1 MTNGGDYEG
10 TPMNVSEDKARCT
23 TLVTGG
29 TEGIGRAIALR
40 LLDDGARVVVTG
52 RRKEPG
58 RLLVEEFGDRGLA
71 FVQAD
76 ATAAGEADRV
86 AEEAASRFGPVGVL
100 VNNVGGGTG
109 EYGPVHELSEN
120 AWTGNIELNLM
131 SAVRMTRAV
140 VPQML
145 GLGWGRIVMISSL
158 EGKMPTLP
166 GIGPYVATKH
176 ALIGL
181 TKSVAL
187 DYGEH
192 GITCNALCPGYVEI
206 PTRASRQG
214 KAAAKKT
221 GGRYSD
227 PQANY
232 RLLSRTGRHATLEE
246 VANAAAFLV
255 GPHSGAVTGTTLNV
269 DGGSSPY

>member
-1 MTNGGDYEG
+1 MDAN
-10 TPMNVSEDKARCT
+10 EDSPRRTA
-23 TLVTGG
+23 LVTGG

-52 RRKEPG
+52 RRVEPG
-58 RLLVEEFGDRGLA
+58 ALLVEEHGDRGLA
-71 FVQAD
+71 FVRAD
-76 ATAAGEADRV
+76 ATAPGEADRA
-86 AEEAASRFGPVGVL
+86 AEEAGGLFGPIGVL
-100 VNNVGGGTG
+100 VNNVGGGNG
-109 EYGPVHELSEN
+109 EYGPIHELSEE

-145 GLGWGRIVMISSL
+145 GLGWGRIVMVSSL

-181 TKSVAL
+181 AKSVAL
-187 DYGEH
+187 DYGER

-214 KAAAKKT
+214 KAAAKRT

-232 RLLSRTGRHATLEE
+232 RLLTRTGRHATLEE

-255 GPHSGAVTGTTLNV
+255 DSHSGAVTGTSLNV